1 MGRGSNFW
9 TELGDVYNAFV
20 ESVVRRYAVG
30 DKALAEEVEADIAER
45 MIDMVQELD
54 RKYIGRKPR
63 IARFGELNE
72 DSSSGDVRAMD
83 RTYQLNL
90 LINRL
95 YTASRP
101 FTTRIYS
108 DSGWQNVYKHL
119 AAIEG
124 VRGVLEVDC
133 SSGQYCNYVACRSL
147 DINHPAYRE
156 YTMTIKTE
164 WGDIEGRLIC
174 HSAGSQDDVF
184 SSYDMTCTFWRKEDA
199 R

>member
-20 ESVVRRYAVG
+20 ESVVRRYAGG

-54 RKYIGRKPR
+54 LKYMGRRPR

-95 YTASRP
+95 YTASKP
-101 FTTRIYS
+101 YTEHLYH
-108 DSGWQNVYKHL
+108 DSGWQNVYAHL
-119 AAIEG
+119 EAIGKVKG
-124 VRGVLEVDC
+124 VVDVNC
-133 SSGQYCNYVACRSL
+133 GSGQYYNYFAGTSP

-156 YTMTIKTE
+156 YRMTIKTE
-164 WGDIEGRLIC
+164 WGDVEGRLIC
-174 HSAGSQDDVF
+174 HSAGKEDDVF
-184 SSYDMTCTFWRKEDA
+184 SSYDMTCTFWRKQEE
-199 R
+199 